1 MRNTPQENAALVRRF
16 LTDVVV
22 GGDTDA
28 IEAFLTDDPVDH
40 NLVLGERRGR
50 EPMTSLGWRVLAA
63 ADVGVEIDDV
73 VAAGELVAVRGT
85 VTGTHTESLVE
96 LAPTGRSFE
105 IDYVW
110 FCRIQNGRIAEIWS
124 LPDGLG
130 LMQQLGA
137 LPDPTVNRLRTER
150 NQHPE

>member
-1 MRNTPQENAALVRRF
+1 MRTTPQENAALVRRF

-28 IEAFLTDDPVDH
+28 IDTFLTDDPVDH
-40 NLVLGERRGR
+40 NLVFGERRR
-50 EPMTSLGWRVLAA
+50 QDAMMTLGWRVLAA

-73 VAAGELVAVRGT
+73 VATGEQVAVRAT
-85 VTGTHTESLVE
+85 VIGTHTKSLMD
-96 LAPTGRSFE
+96 LAPTGASFE

-110 FCRIQNGRIAEIWS
+110 FFRIHDGSIAEIWS

-137 LPDPTVNRLRTER
+137 LPEPSVNRLRTEQ
-150 NQHPE
+150 NQHLE

>member
-16 LTDVVV
+16 LTDVVI

-28 IEAFLTDDPVDH
+28 IDAFLTDDPVDH
-40 NLVLGERRGR
+40 NLVFGERRER
-50 EPMTSLGWRVLAA
+50 DAMTRLGWRVLAA
-63 ADVGVEIDDV
+63 DVDVDVDEV
-73 VAAGELVAVRGT
+73 VATGERVAVRAT
-85 VTGTHTESLVE
+85 VAGTHTESLMD
-96 LAPTGRSFE
+96 LAPTGASFE

-110 FCRIQNGRIAEIWS
+110 FWRIHDGCIAEIWS

-130 LMQQLGA
+130 LMQQLGT
-137 LPDPTVNRLRTER
+137 LPEPSVNRPRTEQ